1 MSYVR
6 TIFQTV
12 YIIMYENHLFD
23 KVKPSDRLVYE
34 LVDEINV
41 NKLIKIFKEDDNPF
55 VTEDYKDLKKLKK
68 YYKEM
73 QEMRMRKSK
82 HAGHD
87 WLIRLK
93 DSDIYIGVISI
104 YELSREQIGDLDRKC
119 SLGFA
124 IGNNYQRNYYATEA
138 VQNIFDF
145 VKNDLGRSLVLAYIQ
160 DGNLPSKLLL
170 QKLGFED
177 VTEEYMGGPD
187 VRFYHLE
194 I

>member
-1 MSYVR
+1 
-6 TIFQTV
+6 
-12 YIIMYENHLFD
+12 MYENHLFD
-23 KVKPSDRLVYE
+23 KVNPSKRLVYE
-34 LVDEINV
+34 LVDETNV
-41 NKLIKIFKEDDNPF
+41 VKLLKIFKEDDNPYL
-55 VTEDYKDLKKLKK
+55 TEDFKDLKKLKK

-73 QEMRMRKSK
+73 QEMRIKKSK

-93 DSDIYIGVISI
+93 DSDTYIGVISI

-145 VKNDLGRSLVLAYIQ
+145 VKNNLGRSLVLAYIQ
-160 DGNLPSKLLL
+160 DGNVPSKLLL